1 MNFLKIKQ
9 ITINAFN
16 DLALLHDMII
26 RKILTHTLPVI
37 TVGLLSAPFASA
49 LNLEEVVQQT
59 LASNPDVEAA
69 RKELLAREY
78 EIKGAKSGYRPTIDA
93 ELGVG
98 YEWTKSPATANE
110 SVELT
115 RKEAALRL
123 RQLIYAGGEV
133 SKEVARQRARYE
145 SAKFQAAATEAN
157 TALRATE
164 VYLNV
169 IRQSELLVLLRD
181 SLDTHQN
188 IFDQMQLRSDAG
200 VGSQSDLDQI
210 AARLALAKS
219 NYLAGDNNLK
229 DAVTNFYRVVGYVP
243 DQDVLMVPSEM
254 TVTASLEDALS
265 RAYEQHPQLLS
276 ANADIL
282 AAEAQ
287 YDASTVG
294 NYPRVSLEADRT
306 WNDDIDGIEGTNE
319 DLVVALR
326 LRYRL
331 YGGGETSAR
340 KKQTAELLE
349 QAIAI
354 RNSTKRQVEESLRLS
369 WYAHQ
374 ATSQQIE
381 FLSDYVDTVQ
391 ATKEAYEKQFSIN
404 RRTFLDL
411 LNTQNELLEARQN
424 YVNIKHDKLF
434 SQYRIAHGEGQLGNK
449 VVIK

>member
-1 MNFLKIKQ
+1 
-9 ITINAFN
+9 
-16 DLALLHDMII
+16 MII
-26 RKILTHTLPVI
+26 RKILTHTLPLI
-37 TVGLLSAPFASA
+37 TLGLLSSPFASA
-49 LNLEEVVQQT
+49 ISLDVVVQQT
-59 LASNPDVEAA
+59 IATNPDVEAA
-69 RKELLAREY
+69 RQEVLAREF

-93 ELGVG
+93 ELGIG
-98 YEWTKSPATANE
+98 YEWTKSPGTGNE

-145 SAKFQAAATEAN
+145 SARYQAAATEAN

-164 VYLNV
+164 VYINV
-169 IRQSELLVLLRD
+169 IRQSELLLLLRD

-219 NYLAGDNNLK
+219 NYIAGDNNLK
-229 DAVTNFYRVVGYVP
+229 DAVTNFYRVVGFVP
-243 DQDVLMVPSEM
+243 QEDVLQAPADI
-254 TVTASLEDALS
+254 TVTSSLENALS
-265 RAYEQHPQLLS
+265 AAYENHPQLLS
-276 ANADIL
+276 ANADII

-340 KKQTAELLE
+340 KKQTAELLDE
-349 QAIAI
+349 AIAI

-369 WYAHQ
+369 WYAHE

-424 YVNIKHDKLF
+424 YVNIKYDQLF
-434 SQYRIAHGEGQLGNK
+434 SQYRIAHGEGQLGTK
-449 VVIK
+449 MVIK

>member
-1 MNFLKIKQ
+1 
-9 ITINAFN
+9 
-16 DLALLHDMII
+16 MII
-26 RKILTHTLPVI
+26 RKILTHTLPLI
-37 TVGLLSAPFASA
+37 TLGLLSSPLASA
-49 LNLEEVVQQT
+49 ISLDVVVQQT
-59 LASNPDVEAA
+59 IATNPDVEAA
-69 RKELLAREY
+69 RQEVLAREF

-98 YEWTKSPATANE
+98 YEWTKSPGTGNE

-145 SAKFQAAATEAN
+145 SARYQAAATEAN

-219 NYLAGDNNLK
+219 NYIAGDNNLK
-229 DAVTNFYRVVGYVP
+229 DAVTNFYRVVGFVP
-243 DQDVLMVPSEM
+243 QEDVLQAPADI
-254 TVTASLEDALS
+254 TVTSSLENALS
-265 RAYEQHPQLLS
+265 AAYENHPQLLS
-276 ANADIL
+276 ANADII

-340 KKQTAELLE
+340 KKQTAELLDE
-349 QAIAI
+349 AIAI

-381 FLSDYVDTVQ
+381 FLSNYVDTVQ

-424 YVNIKHDKLF
+424 YVNIKYDQLF
-434 SQYRIAHGEGQLGNK
+434 SQYRIAHGEGQLGTK
-449 VVIK
+449 VLIK

>member
-1 MNFLKIKQ
+1 M
-9 ITINAFN
+9 IT
-16 DLALLHDMII
+16 
-26 RKILTHTLPVI
+26 RKFFGLTLTAILSSTLYI
-37 TVGLLSAPFASA
+37 PFASS
-49 LNLEEVVQQT
+49 LSLDDVVQQT
-59 LASNPDVEAA
+59 IATNPDVEAA
-69 RKELLAREY
+69 RKEVLAREY
-78 EIKGAKSGYRPTIDA
+78 EIKGAKAGYRPTIDA
-93 ELGVG
+93 ELGAG
-98 YEWTKSPATANE
+98 YEWTKSPATGGE
-110 SVELT
+110 SVDLT

-164 VYLNV
+164 VYLSV
-169 IRQSELLVLLRD
+169 IRQSELLILLRD

-188 IFDQMQLRSDAG
+188 IFDQMQLRSNAG

-210 AARLALAKS
+210 AARLSLAKS
-219 NYLAGDNNLK
+219 NYIAGDNNLK

-243 DQDVLMVPSEM
+243 EQDVLQVPAGV
-254 TVTASLEDALS
+254 TVTSTLEEALNI
-265 RAYEQHPQLLS
+265 AYEQHPQLLS

-287 YDASTVG
+287 FDASKVG
-294 NYPRVSLEADRT
+294 NYPRISLEADRT

-319 DLVVALR
+319 DLVIALR

-331 YGGGETSAR
+331 YGGGETSSR
-340 KKQTAELLE
+340 KKQTAELLDE
-349 QAIAI
+349 AIAI

-374 ATSQQIE
+374 TTSQQIN
-381 FLSDYVDTVQ
+381 FLEDYVQTVQ
-391 ATKEAYEKQFSIN
+391 ATKDAYEQQFSLN
-404 RRTFLDL
+404 KRTFLDL
-411 LNTQNELLEARQN
+411 LNTQNELLDARQT
-424 YVNIKHDKLF
+424 YVNIKYDQLF
-434 SQYRIAHGEGQLGNK
+434 SQYRIAHGEGQLGTK

>member
-1 MNFLKIKQ
+1 
-9 ITINAFN
+9 
-16 DLALLHDMII
+16 MII
-26 RKILTHTLPVI
+26 RKILTHTLPLI
-37 TVGLLSAPFASA
+37 TLGLLSSPFASA
-49 LNLEEVVQQT
+49 ISLDVVVQQT
-59 LASNPDVEAA
+59 IATNPDVEAA
-69 RKELLAREY
+69 RQEVLAREF

-98 YEWTKSPATANE
+98 YEWTKSPGTGNE

-145 SAKFQAAATEAN
+145 SARYQAAATEAN

-219 NYLAGDNNLK
+219 NYIAGDNNLK

-243 DQDVLMVPSEM
+243 QEDVLQTPADIV
-254 TVTASLEDALS
+254 VTSSLEDALS
-265 RAYEQHPQLLS
+265 AAYENHPQLLS
-276 ANADIL
+276 ANADII

-306 WNDDIDGIEGTNE
+306 WNDDIDGVEGTNE

-340 KKQTAELLE
+340 KKQTAELLDE
-349 QAIAI
+349 AIAI

-424 YVNIKHDKLF
+424 YVNIKYDQLF
-434 SQYRIAHGEGQLGNK
+434 SQYRIAHGEGQLGTK
-449 VVIK
+449 VLIK

>member
-1 MNFLKIKQ
+1 
-9 ITINAFN
+9 
-16 DLALLHDMII
+16 MII
-26 RKILTHTLPVI
+26 RKILTHTLPLI
-37 TVGLLSAPFASA
+37 TLGLLSSPFASA
-49 LNLEEVVQQT
+49 ISLDVVVQQT
-59 LASNPDVEAA
+59 IATNPDVEAA
-69 RKELLAREY
+69 RQEVLAREF

-98 YEWTKSPATANE
+98 YEWTKSPGTGNE

-145 SAKFQAAATEAN
+145 SARYQAAATEAN

-164 VYLNV
+164 VYINV

-219 NYLAGDNNLK
+219 NYIAGDNNLK

-243 DQDVLMVPSEM
+243 QEDVLQTPADIV
-254 TVTASLEDALS
+254 VTSSLEDALS
-265 RAYEQHPQLLS
+265 AAYENHPQLLS
-276 ANADIL
+276 ANADII

-306 WNDDIDGIEGTNE
+306 WNDDIDGVEGTNE

-340 KKQTAELLE
+340 KKQTAELLDE
-349 QAIAI
+349 AIAI

-381 FLSDYVDTVQ
+381 FLSNYVDTVQ

-424 YVNIKHDKLF
+424 YVNIKYDQLF
-434 SQYRIAHGEGQLGNK
+434 SQYRIAHGEGQLGTK
-449 VVIK
+449 VLIK